1 MKFRFSETLFHKLLE
16 MFVLLFFSTCDFC
29 AKTTIVD
36 VLYPDFALMEMPWS
50 QFKPHPQFLPN
61 HRVARTDDKKA
72 PDTDVLYQAWE
83 ARAFIT

>member
-1 MKFRFSETLFHKLLE
+1 MTFRFPETFLDKLLE
-16 MFVLLFFSTCDFC
+16 YFVLRFSGICDFR

-36 VLYPDFALMEMPWS
+36 VLHPDFALMEMPWS
-50 QFKPHPQFLPN
+50 QLKPHPQFLPN